1 MCRFFP
7 FFEVLLVFLPSPC
20 AGDKFFEK
28 FSFFSRE
35 AAKHCHLPTTNK
47 RIHYCLSFY
56 IHVFIIIIMNIEIF
70 STGNYYYSNIN
81 QRYWSTWVFS
91 PHPPHEPVLTV
102 QVHCLQV
109 ADISPMDYNKK
120 KIPNKLTFYLRVHGH
135 YLLGTR
141 TFTLI
146 LIISFIITNL
156 FMLYNF
162 PFPTHLFFYF
172 KFFWYNT
179 H

>member
-47 RIHYCLSFY
+47 RIHYCLFFY

-81 QRYWSTWVFS
+81 QRY
-91 PHPPHEPVLTV
+91 
-102 QVHCLQV
+102 
-109 ADISPMDYNKK
+109 
-120 KIPNKLTFYLRVHGH
+120 
-135 YLLGTR
+135 
-141 TFTLI
+141 
-146 LIISFIITNL
+146 
-156 FMLYNF
+156 
-162 PFPTHLFFYF
+162 
-172 KFFWYNT
+172 
-179 H
+179 